1 MTNQSGDA
9 TNRGDAMS
17 DIERFDIRCLAV
29 NRRENGDWVRYDDH
43 RSEVERLKAQ
53 VAALTLAVE
62 QADPS
67 ATLDAAT
74 DVSDVALAEYRKRW
88 PR

>member
-1 MTNQSGDA
+1 
-9 TNRGDAMS
+9 MS
-17 DIERFDIRCLAV
+17 EIERFHIQCWSL
-29 NRRENGDWVRYDDH
+29 NKRENGEWVRYDDH
-43 RSEVERLKAQ
+43 RAEVERLKAQ
-53 VAALTLAVE
+53 VAALSVAVE

-74 DVSDVALAEYRKRW
+74 DVADVALAEYRKRW

>member
-1 MTNQSGDA
+1 
-9 TNRGDAMS
+9 MS
-17 DIERFDIRCLAV
+17 DIQRYYIQCWSLSK
-29 NRRENGDWVRYDDH
+29 RENGDWVRYDDH
-43 RSEVERLKAQ
+43 RAEVERLKAQ
-53 VAALTLAVE
+53 VAALTLAVQ

-74 DVSDVALAEYRKRW
+74 DVADVALVEYLKRS